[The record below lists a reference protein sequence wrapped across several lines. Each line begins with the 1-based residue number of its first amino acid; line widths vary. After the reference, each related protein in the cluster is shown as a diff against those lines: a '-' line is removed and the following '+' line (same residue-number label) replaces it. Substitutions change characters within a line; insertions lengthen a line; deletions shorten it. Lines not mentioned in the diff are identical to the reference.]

1 MKFDLPKESPSIIK
15 VIGVGGGG
23 SNAVNHM
30 FNEGIRGV
38 EFVICNTDNQALD
51 MSPIPTK
58 VQLGNTLTGGR
69 GAGSLPEVGKNAA
82 IETIDEVKEIIN
94 SNTQMVFV
102 TAGMG
107 GGTGTGAAPIIAKTA
122 REMGILTV
130 GIVTMPFS
138 FEGKR
143 RRQQAE
149 EGIKAI
155 RDAVDSLIVINND
168 RLRLMYG
175 NLKMSE
181 AFGKADNVLTTAAKG
196 IAELIT
202 RTGHINVDF
211 ADVCTV
217 MQDSGVA
224 IMGSAVAQGEDR
236 ALKAVELALASP
248 LLDDNDIKG
257 ARHILLNIEFGSL
270 EPDMDEI
277 SEMTDYIQEEAG
289 YDTNVIFGYGQDDSL
304 GDEIRVTIIATGFK
318 TDEKSGIDIFNEKK
332 KPRVHELENNDN
344 KLIKPVVSNEPE
356 VKQTSVFDEPQIKAV
371 GSESTSNSIDFDL
384 EKDKL
389 ETPKTEQAPTNLDE
403 PTILKRSEAVEEN
416 NTPKEDFHITE
427 PTTKQSETR
436 LSVEEANKM
445 TRDRVS
451 NLQNY
456 ASKYKSPV
464 SINEMEKVPAFLR
477 KQIQLDDVEHSSES
491 HASRLSLDDNEKGGL
506 RSNNA
511 FLHDNVD

>member
-38 EFVICNTDNQALD
+38 EFVICNTDNQALE
-51 MSPIPTK
+51 MSPVPTK

-69 GAGSLPEVGKNAA
+69 GAGSIPEVGKNAA
-82 IETIDEVKEIIN
+82 IETIDEIKEIIN

-107 GGTGTGAAPIIAKTA
+107 GGTGTGAAPIIAKAA

-143 RRQQAE
+143 RREQAE
-149 EGIKAI
+149 EGKNAIKES
-155 RDAVDSLIVINND
+155 VDSLIVINND

-202 RTGHINVDF
+202 RTGHVNVDF

-217 MQDSGVA
+217 MQNSGVA
-224 IMGSAVAQGEDR
+224 IMGSAVAEGQDR

-248 LLDDNDIKG
+248 LLDDNEIKG
-257 ARHILLNIEFGSL
+257 ARHILLNIEFGNL

-277 SEMTDYIQEEAG
+277 AEMTDYIQEEAG
-289 YDTNVIFGYGQDDSL
+289 FDANVIFGYGQDETL

-318 TDEKSGIDIFNEKK
+318 TDEKSQKSFLEESK
-332 KPRVHELENNDN
+332 KPKKVHLENTTEE
-344 KLIKPVVSNEPE
+344 LIKPVANNEPII
-356 VKQTSVFDEPQIKAV
+356 KQTSVFDEPAM
-371 GSESTSNSIDFDL
+371 SNIIDFDL
-384 EKDKL
+384 EKDRI
-389 ETPKTEQAPTNLDE
+389 ETPKQEQHSFDE
-403 PTILKRSEAVEEN
+403 PTILKREESMQEKKN
-416 NTPKEDFHITE
+416 PSKEDFYFSE
-427 PTTKQSETR
+427 PSIKAEDSK
-436 LSVEEANKM
+436 LSVEEVAKL
-445 TRDRVS
+445 TRDRNS
-451 NLQNY
+451 SLKGY
-456 ASKYKSPV
+456 ATKYKNPV

-491 HASRLSLDDNEKGGL
+491 HASRLSLDDTEKGGF